1 VAFAAIGNAF
11 AVLSD
16 TQKRKRYDAY
26 GTDEP
31 ELRRRGRSDGYE
43 YDYSRGFEGKNYFC
57 LMSLGQA
64 FQSSWKVLLIFAR
77 FSKCWKSVLGGGKS
91 WKL

>member
-1 VAFAAIGNAF
+1 MLYKCVIYYYYIAIVFCVTRAAIGNAF

-16 TQKRKRYDAY
+16 SQKRKRYDAY

-43 YDYSRGFEGKNYFC
+43 YDFSRGFEGKLYVS
-57 LMSLGQA
+57 LMSHGQA
-64 FQSSWKVLLIFAR
+64 LHCKVLLI
-77 FSKCWKSVLGGGKS
+77 
-91 WKL
+91 